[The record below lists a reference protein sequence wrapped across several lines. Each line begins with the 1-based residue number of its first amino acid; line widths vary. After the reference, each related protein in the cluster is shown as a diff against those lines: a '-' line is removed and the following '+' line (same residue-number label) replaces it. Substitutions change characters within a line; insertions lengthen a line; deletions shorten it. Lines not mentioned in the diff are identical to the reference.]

1 VRLGDVVNPEAAQWG
16 KPLSG
21 VHILALEQMQ
31 ALPYATQLLGRLGAE
46 VVKVEAP
53 SSAGCRR
60 LELPFVL
67 EPLLSHCVAKPG
79 RDSGIPRSG
88 SRCAQFRSHHGNKR
102 STSAKGLCGD
112 RRAKS
117 CPFP

>member
-1 VRLGDVVNPEAAQWG
+1 VGQAALGVR
-16 KPLSG
+16 
-21 VHILALEQMQ
+21 ILALEQMQ

-46 VVKVEAP
+46 VVRVEAP

-67 EPLLSHCVAKPG
+67 EPLLSHSAAKPR

-88 SRCAQFRSHHGNKR
+88 SRCA
-102 STSAKGLCGD
+102 
-112 RRAKS
+112 
-117 CPFP
+117 